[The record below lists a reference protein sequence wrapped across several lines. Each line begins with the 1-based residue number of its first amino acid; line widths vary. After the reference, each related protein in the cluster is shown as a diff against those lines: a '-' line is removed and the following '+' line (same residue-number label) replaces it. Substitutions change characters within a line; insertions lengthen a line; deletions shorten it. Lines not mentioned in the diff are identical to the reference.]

1 MDEKARLTPKILM
14 VSNQPTVTG
23 ALTHFSLQ
31 QKYNIFLEPVAANA
45 LERWAEV
52 LPDLIVLD
60 INFRKDLILQLVR
73 ALREETFAPIMLITR
88 GMVEEDL
95 QEVYDAGVDDC
106 LVKPISP
113 SIFLAKIRVWLR
125 RSRTAPANVLDPL
138 KVGNISLLPSERTVT
153 VGKNAPL
160 RLTNLELRLLY
171 MLMSRPRHTVTTEEL
186 IEFVWS
192 DLGPADSAMLKNLI
206 YRLRR
211 KIEADPAKPAAIQT
225 VAGEGYMFSPQ

>member
-1 MDEKARLTPKILM
+1 MDEKAHLTPKILM
-14 VSNQPTVTG
+14 ISNQPTVTG

-31 QKYNIFLEPVAANA
+31 QKYNIVLEPVAANA

-60 INFRKDLILQLVR
+60 INFPKDLILQLVR
-73 ALREETFAPIMLITR
+73 ALREETFAPIMLLTR

-106 LVKPISP
+106 LIKPISP

-125 RSRTAPANVLDPL
+125 RSRTAPANILDPL
-138 KVGNISLLPSERTVT
+138 KVGNIRLLPSERTVT
-153 VGKNAPL
+153 IGKNAPV

-171 MLMSRPRHTVTTEEL
+171 MLMSRPRHILTAEEL
-186 IEFVWS
+186 IEAVWS
-192 DLGPADSAMLKNLI
+192 GQGPGDSAMLKNLI

-211 KIEADPAKPAAIQT
+211 KIEANPTEPVTIQT
-225 VAGEGYMFSPQ
+225 ASGQGYMFAPQ